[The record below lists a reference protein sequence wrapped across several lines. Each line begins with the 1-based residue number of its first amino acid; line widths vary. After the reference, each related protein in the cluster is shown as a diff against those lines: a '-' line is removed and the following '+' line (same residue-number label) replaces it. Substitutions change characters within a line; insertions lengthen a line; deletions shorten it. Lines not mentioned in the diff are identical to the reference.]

1 MIPVLEQA
9 RRRMLIVVVVLV
21 VIGAAAIG
29 FLLSPWGASRTDR
42 QIQRRELLDKVKADE
57 TEVLPLRDI
66 DQKISSAGHQ
76 ISAFEDTR
84 LPAEYSQ
91 ISDALNKLAADNHV
105 QVSGVS
111 YKPDKDVADGLR
123 RVEMNAAVAA
133 PYPEL
138 VRFINAMERSKT
150 FFIVKDLS
158 LQEQQ
163 AGSVKLQ
170 ITFETYLRGA
180 S

>member
-1 MIPVLEQA
+1 MFILV
-9 RRRMLIVVVVLV
+9 IVLV
-21 VIGAAAIG
+21 AIAAATVA
-29 FLLSPWGASRTDR
+29 FLFSPWGASRADR
-42 QIQRRELLDKVKADE
+42 QIQRDEMFRQVKADE
-57 TEVLPLRDI
+57 KEVLPLRDI
-66 DQKISSAGHQ
+66 DKKISSAGQQ
-76 ISAFEDTR
+76 ISTFEQTR

-91 ISDALNKLAADNHV
+91 ISDALSKLAADNHV

-111 YKPDKDVADGLR
+111 YKPDKDVTEGLR

-150 FFIVKDLS
+150 FFIIQDLS

-170 ITFETYLRGA
+170 ITFETYMRGA

>member
-9 RRRMLIVVVVLV
+9 RRRMLIVLVVLV
-21 VIGAAAIG
+21 ALAAAALA
-29 FLLSPWGASRTDR
+29 FLFSPWGASRTDR
-42 QIQRRELLDKVKADE
+42 QIQRDKVFSEVKADE
-57 TEVLPLRDI
+57 REVLPLRDI
-66 DQKISSAGHQ
+66 DRKISSAGHQ
-76 ISAFEDTR
+76 ISEFEDTR

-91 ISDALNKLAADNHV
+91 ISDALNKLAAENHV

-111 YKPDKDVADGLR
+111 YKPDKDATEGLR

-133 PYPEL
+133 PYPDL

-170 ITFETYLRGA
+170 ITFETYMRGA